1 MTEIGAMKEKSQHMG
16 QTINFGF
23 LSVAIF
29 SVIAAGTYTTLAG
42 LLATKFIASGIEWDA
57 TSISIGIAVNM
68 ALYGLFSPFAVA
80 LMKTYGVRRV
90 SVCSLGVLIAS
101 SLLCMIPNLLLFNV
115 VWGVF
120 IGAAVGAFTM
130 SYAALIATTYFSRNI
145 GLISGVLTAAS
156 VLGQFLLLP
165 FWAEVSD
172 VWGWRAP
179 LLGAGSIA
187 LVALL
192 LNLKYTPHS
201 KPAGAVSLNTTVQI
215 VVEPLIIAL
224 RHPAF
229 WALLAVFFLCGAT
242 TNGLLWSHFTAFC
255 GDIGLDATSASI
267 VLALVGIFNVVGTTA
282 SGWLSDRFSA
292 RAILAFIFF
301 GRGLTLFWLPLIITS
316 EFDPMIA
323 TFGIVFGIL
332 DVATVPPVVLLC
344 NRAFGDNGPVI
355 FSWISAGHQIGAGF
369 MALTGGIIR
378 SQLGT
383 YDLMW
388 MIGGAFCI
396 LAATVSSF
404 SRVRKQP
411 YPA

>member
-1 MTEIGAMKEKSQHMG
+1 MTDKTMHMG
-16 QTINFGF
+16 ERINLGF
-23 LSVAIF
+23 LSVAVF

-90 SVCSLGVLIAS
+90 SVCALGVLIVS
-101 SLLCMIPNLLLFNV
+101 SLLCMIPNLMLFNV

-130 SYAALIATTYFSRNI
+130 SYAALIATTYFSRNV

-165 FWAEVSD
+165 FWAEVAD
-172 VWGWRAP
+172 QWGWRAP

-187 LVALL
+187 FVALL
-192 LNLKYTPHS
+192 LNLRYTPRS
-201 KPAGAVSLNTTVQI
+201 EAPRAAKLSGTLRI
-215 VVEPLIIAL
+215 VVQPLFMAV
-224 RHPAF
+224 RYPAF

-301 GRGLTLFWLPLIITS
+301 GRGMTLFWLPLIITS
-316 EFDPMIA
+316 ELDPMIT

-344 NRAFGDNGPVI
+344 NRAFGNNGPVI

-369 MALTGGIIR
+369 MALMGGIIR
-378 SQLGT
+378 SELGS

-388 MIGGAFCI
+388 LTGGAFCF
-396 LAATVSSF
+396 LAAVVSGF
-404 SRVRKQP
+404 SRVPR
-411 YPA
+411 PATA